1 MRFIS
6 MKKKSIIIL
15 FLIGITVGISAQE
28 VTVPEPEF
36 INSYCILTSDS
47 TIYPNQNIIP
57 T

>member
-1 MRFIS
+1 

-15 FLIGITVGISAQE
+15 FLIGITAGISAQE